1 MASGAGF
8 IMDAINT
15 LMRNRMNSS
24 NRKSKYTKLKEL
36 YIGEEQSETSYANFS
51 QLPKLSPEE
60 LIAGRKRAKA
70 YYLKRN
76 RRIWF
81 QITAVFLGVI
91 ILVAVVFWNLL
102 N

>member
-1 MASGAGF
+1 MASGEGF
-8 IMDAINT
+8 MMDAINT
-15 LMRNRMNSS
+15 LKRNRINSS

-70 YYLKRN
+70 YYQKRN

-81 QITAVFLGVI
+81 QIIFVFMTTVFVVI
-91 ILVAVVFWNLL
+91 FSFSYLFE
-102 N
+102 